1 LILKTE
7 KSAISLSITGP
18 LIMLI
23 DFILDKDSEG
33 HSIENNQINQDE
45 MDKSR
50 RSNEIYQKCIE
61 HFGQKT

>member
-1 LILKTE
+1 
-7 KSAISLSITGP
+7 
-18 LIMLI
+18 MLI